1 MALMIAWGIVSVA
14 TAFVPGP
21 TLYIA
26 LRFLLGSAEA
36 GFYPGVILYLTFWL
50 PPSVRSS
57 VMAMFVT
64 AIPLSNIVGS
74 PLSAQILLLN
84 HFAGLNGWQWLFVL
98 EGSPAILLG
107 LLVFFLLPDRPEF
120 VHWLSAEE
128 KQTLARDLHV
138 AVPAHSKGHSL
149 LDAFTAQPV
158 VYVWSLAYFCLM
170 LGLYGLGFW
179 IPTVL
184 ASRGIAMTH
193 LGWAAAL
200 PYLAAI
206 VGMVLWSRSSDRR
219 RERRAHLSVAY
230 LAAAAGFLIAAF
242 APNAPVAIFG
252 FGLAAIGIL
261 SAMPVF
267 WSTSTIELAGPLVAA
282 HIAVINSIGNLG
294 GFFGPVVM
302 GRLRQTT
309 HSYIAGLAAIAACL
323 GVGALCTF
331 ELCKPKVPSP

>member
-1 MALMIAWGIVSVA
+1 MQPLYRKISFRLVPFLILLYLVAFLDRVNISFAALTMNRDLHIDESLFGVAAGVFFLGYFFFEVPSNLMLLRVGARRWIMALMIAWGIVSVA

-200 PYLAAI
+200 PYSAA
-206 VGMVLWSRSSDRR
+206 
-219 RERRAHLSVAY
+219 
-230 LAAAAGFLIAAF
+230 LI
-242 APNAPVAIFG
+242 
-252 FGLAAIGIL
+252 
-261 SAMPVF
+261 
-267 WSTSTIELAGPLVAA
+267 
-282 HIAVINSIGNLG
+282 
-294 GFFGPVVM
+294 
-302 GRLRQTT
+302 
-309 HSYIAGLAAIAACL
+309 
-323 GVGALCTF
+323 
-331 ELCKPKVPSP
+331 